1 MNILHK
7 ILLGATLCAV
17 CACSQKELFY
27 GEDGTDTG
35 DAGIGS
41 GNTRELLLE
50 FNNTLQTVPGTQT
63 RAGST
68 PIASDAEN
76 QITSMDLY
84 LFGSEEEEGDYT
96 FLEHLAYRSNGAAVE
111 GATSFELI
119 PSAENTAVSTAI
131 LNVTKGLY
139 VKLYCVANQPDLFM
153 TPAQDG
159 AYPDA
164 TFSKLTLD
172 TESGV
177 GEVTAEGTPT
187 EADFQSKYLL
197 RVLTPQAALLDVP
210 LPMVGNVP
218 GPIDLTN
225 LTESSR
231 LNTSLKLTRAV
242 ARFDIVNTATES
254 KLTINSIG
262 MEGGNATTTMFPLV
276 AQPGAD
282 GEAISYPERE
292 FTDADDIN
300 KGGRLSAYYTY
311 AAPGD
316 ACLVLRGKY
325 ATQAGESVNVSYKV
339 PFNNIKDDKGVNV
352 AIQPNHRYTVT
363 VNQADPYEVKLTIKV
378 ADWEEGGS
386 LDDYDPTEANALN
399 LHAIGLYD
407 DVASTLTYIKHT
419 IRTYNSTDAGL
430 GEGTITFYSNSDVQV
445 WVSYAGGDTSHDWL
459 SFDAPDKQALSSAVA
474 ATSGYNY
481 QYTFTAKVKKM
492 ADYVYPPATLVFQNA
507 IGALKTLQVHPRE
520 LYQGTSS
527 YTTAYRFGHDNKFY
541 LVAHADGTYTTPYT
555 WSKAMTMCRE
565 AEGWRLPSF
574 NDLRQLFALYEWEE
588 KPDLTPGTE
597 EYMTAFDNKSYSYN
611 SGTLSASQFG
621 YQGAIGN
628 GSGQNIAFDYND
640 DYWASDV
647 DPEDGTKGGRFQSVS
662 TSSITFDFVDKNG
675 TYQVRCIKDWN

>member
-96 FLEHLAYRSNGAAVE
+96 FLEHLAYRSNGASVE

-242 ARFDIVNTATES
+242 ARFDIMNTATES

-363 VNQADPYEVKLTIKV
+363 VNQADPYEVKITIKV

-386 LDDYDPTEANALN
+386 LDDYDPTEANALKMT
-399 LHAIGLYD
+399 GLSITGSLD
-407 DVASTLTYIKHT
+407 NSLNNRLFT
-419 IRTYNSTDAGL
+419 IQTTAGTK
-430 GEGTITFYSNSDVQV
+430 GSITFQSNSEVKV
-445 WVSYAGGDTSHDWL
+445 SISYAGGDTEHQWL
-459 SFDAPDKQALSSAVA
+459 SFAGPNVSELSGTNIYSH
-474 ATSGYNY
+474 
-481 QYTFTAKVKKM
+481 QYVFTPTVTTNNDFA
-492 ADYVYPPATLVFQNA
+492 YPPATVVFANA
-507 IGALKTLQVHPRE
+507 TGDQKVLILHSE
-520 LYQGTSS
+520 LLYSSTNAYQ
-527 YTTAYRFGHDNKFY
+527 TAAQLNNGSKKY
-541 LVAHADGTYTTPYT
+541 LVVETDLGDNTTDWNT
-555 WSKAMTMCRE
+555 AMTKCP
-565 AEGWRLPSF
+565 ADEGWRLPSM
-574 NDLRQLFALYEWEE
+574 NDLRQILKVAGWDTTPY
-588 KPDLTPGTE
+588 LTPGSTE
-597 EYMTAFDNKSYSYN
+597 YDNAFKGKSYTYDATPE
-611 SGTLSASQFG
+611 GTQFG
-621 YQGAIGN
+621 YNGAITSSNFFYYNTNYWTSDTNPDNSAQAGYLYAYGN
-628 GSGQNIAFDYND
+628 GSNIQFNYAGKT
-640 DYWASDV
+640 ASY
-647 DPEDGTKGGRFQSVS
+647 R
-662 TSSITFDFVDKNG
+662 
-675 TYQVRCIKDWN
+675 VRCIKDWN